1 MLWDFPI
8 QTAKQLENKLP
19 DITVVEKITGKSLM
33 IDPLRPFD
41 TQVEKKD
48 EKQQIQ
54 RVEARGWVIVEV
66 KVEGSNN
73 CY

>member
-1 MLWDFPI
+1 
-8 QTAKQLENKLP
+8 
-19 DITVVEKITGKSLM
+19 M

-54 RVEARGWVIVEV
+54 RVEVRGWMIVEV

-73 CY
+73 CYWGFKNSNRNDKQLHKKDSIYNWV

>member
-1 MLWDFPI
+1 
-8 QTAKQLENKLP
+8 
-19 DITVVEKITGKSLM
+19 M

-66 KVEGSNN
+66 IVEGSNN

>member
-1 MLWDFPI
+1 
-8 QTAKQLENKLP
+8 
-19 DITVVEKITGKSLM
+19 M